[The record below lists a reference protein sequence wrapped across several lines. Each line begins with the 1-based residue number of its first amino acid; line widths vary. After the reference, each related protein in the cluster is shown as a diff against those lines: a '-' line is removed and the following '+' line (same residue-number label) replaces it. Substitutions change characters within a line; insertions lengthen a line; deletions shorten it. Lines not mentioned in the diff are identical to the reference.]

1 MKNLKRILSV
11 ILIASMIFTSNA
23 MITLAEN
30 ENQVVSSE
38 ETTATAN
45 ANTEDVGVSETTMGG
60 GGEHRNCRCEH

>member
-1 MKNLKRILSV
+1 MKNLKRLVSI

-38 ETTATAN
+38 ETVAT
-45 ANTEDVGVSETTMGG
+45 VGESETTMGG
-60 GGEHRNCRCEH
+60 VRAQKL